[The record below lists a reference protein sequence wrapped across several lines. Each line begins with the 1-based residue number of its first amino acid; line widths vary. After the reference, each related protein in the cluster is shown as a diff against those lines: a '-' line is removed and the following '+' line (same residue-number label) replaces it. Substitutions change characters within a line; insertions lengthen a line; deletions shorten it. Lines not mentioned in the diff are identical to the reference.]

1 METRANYVLIGFF
14 TLAVLACGFGFVMW
28 FQSLHAAKARS
39 PLRVV
44 FEGSASGLRTG
55 ASVNFN
61 GIRIGEVTSVK
72 IDDPKRVIALTAV
85 DKNVPIR
92 KDTLVGLE
100 FQGLT
105 GVAAIALKGG
115 SQDAPEVTL
124 GDNGVPTLT
133 ADLSA
138 TQDVMESVRSSV
150 QNLNRL
156 VADNQEAVRVSLRS
170 LEAFATTLA
179 RNSERIDSIM
189 SGVDALVGG
198 KNGGE
203 LVATVKSIK
212 ELADNLDKR
221 TADITAGVN
230 RFTASGAKD
239 FSALMVEGRRTLDD
253 ISRAVNNFDK
263 NPTRVLFGAG
273 NADTRPADAR
283 PTEQRPAV
291 RTPPPADARAPAR

>member
-28 FQSLHAAKARS
+28 FQSIHAAKART

-72 IDDPKRVIALTAV
+72 IDDPKRVIALTMV
-85 DKNVPIR
+85 DKTAPIR
-92 KDTLVGLE
+92 KDTQVGLE

-115 SQDAPEVTL
+115 SLDAAEVPP
-124 GDNGVPTLT
+124 GDNGVATLT

-138 TQDVMESVRSSV
+138 SQDVMESVRTSV

-156 VADNQEAVRVSLRS
+156 VSDNQAVIRTSLQS
-170 LEAFATTLA
+170 IEAFASTLA
-179 RNSERIDSIM
+179 KNSERIDSIM
-189 SGVDALVGG
+189 SGVDAFIGG
-198 KNGGE
+198 KDGGE
-203 LVATVKSIK
+203 LVTAVKSFRD
-212 ELADNLDKR
+212 LADNLDKR
-221 TADITAGVN
+221 TADITASVN
-230 RFTASGAKD
+230 KLMSSSGKD
-239 FSALMVEGRRTLDD
+239 LSALMGDGRRTLDD

-263 NPTRVLFGAG
+263 NPTRVLFGAS
-273 NADTRPADAR
+273 NTDAR
-283 PTEQRPAV
+283 PQEQPRSVV
-291 RTPPPADARAPAR
+291 RVPADARARAR

>member
-39 PLRVV
+39 PLRIV

-61 GIRIGEVTSVK
+61 GIRIGEVASVK
-72 IDDPKRVIALTAV
+72 IDDPKRVIALTTV
-85 DKNVPIR
+85 DKNAPIR

-105 GVAAIALKGG
+105 GVAAISLKGG
-115 SQDAPEVTL
+115 SQDAEEVPP
-124 GDNGVPTLT
+124 GDSGIPTLT

-138 TQDVMESVRSSV
+138 TQDVMESVRTSV

-156 VADNQEAVRVSLRS
+156 VSDNQAVIRTSLQS
-170 LEAFATTLA
+170 IEAFASVLA
-179 RNSERIDSIM
+179 KNSERIDSIM
-189 SGVDALVGG
+189 SGVDTLIGG
-198 KNGGE
+198 KDGGE
-203 LVATVKSIK
+203 LVASVKSVR
-212 ELADNLDKR
+212 EFVDNLDKR
-221 TADITAGVN
+221 TAEITAGVN
-230 RFTASGAKD
+230 RLTTSGAKD
-239 FSALMVEGRRTLDD
+239 FSALMTEGRRTLDD

-263 NPTRVLFGAG
+263 NPTRVLFGASTT
-273 NADTRPADAR
+273 DSR
-283 PTEQRPAV
+283 PTEPRSVV
-291 RTPPPADARAPAR
+291 RVPADARARAR